1 MVIPCGGIGASL
13 YKHYL
18 SNIYLIRYATSRFR
32 PPSIRLDRNEQK
44 YNFLCMFQQWLTIM
58 AALSG
63 AAITPAVAAP
73 QSAAEGTPT
82 QAFMF
87 ETGTTLL
94 AKCRNK
100 APEYALA
107 CTAYI
112 VGAVD
117 GIKKDVFLGRA
128 RPNCWPAQMK
138 GEDVRRVVVAYLER
152 YPDQRKAP
160 ASVLVSVALNER
172 YSCDK

>member
-1 MVIPCGGIGASL
+1 MI
-13 YKHYL
+13 
-18 SNIYLIRYATSRFR
+18 
-32 PPSIRLDRNEQK
+32 
-44 YNFLCMFQQWLTIM
+44 WLAIALM
-58 AALSG
+58 AQ
-63 AAITPAVAAP
+63 PAQAAP
-73 QSAAEGTPT
+73 EPPPAPGLV
-82 QAFMF
+82 FMF

-138 GEDVRRVVVAYLER
+138 ADEVRRIVIAYLER
-152 YPDQRKAP
+152 YPDQRRAP

-172 YSCDK
+172 YSCEK

>member
-1 MVIPCGGIGASL
+1 MFRQGMMIP
-13 YKHYL
+13 
-18 SNIYLIRYATSRFR
+18 
-32 PPSIRLDRNEQK
+32 
-44 YNFLCMFQQWLTIM
+44 
-58 AALSG
+58 AALCG
-63 AAITPAVAAP
+63 AAAMPAFAAP
-73 QSAAEGTPT
+73 DAAPG

-87 ETGTTLL
+87 ETGATLL

-107 CTAYI
+107 CTAYV

-138 GEDVRRVVVAYLER
+138 GEEVRRLVVAYLER

-172 YSCDK
+172 YSCEK

>member
-1 MVIPCGGIGASL
+1 
-13 YKHYL
+13 
-18 SNIYLIRYATSRFR
+18 
-32 PPSIRLDRNEQK
+32 
-44 YNFLCMFQQWLTIM
+44 M
-58 AALSG
+58 A
-63 AAITPAVAAP
+63 
-73 QSAAEGTPT
+73 

-87 ETGTTLL
+87 ETGATLL

-117 GIKKDVFLGRA
+117 GIKKDVFIGRA
-128 RPNCWPAQMK
+128 KPNCWPDQMQA
-138 GEDVRRVVVAYLER
+138 EDVRRTVIAYLER

-160 ASVLVSVALNER
+160 ASVLVSVALNSR
-172 YSCDK
+172 YPCQQ

>member
-1 MVIPCGGIGASL
+1 
-13 YKHYL
+13 
-18 SNIYLIRYATSRFR
+18 
-32 PPSIRLDRNEQK
+32 
-44 YNFLCMFQQWLTIM
+44 
-58 AALSG
+58 
-63 AAITPAVAAP
+63 
-73 QSAAEGTPT
+73 
-82 QAFMF
+82 MF
-87 ETGTTLL
+87 ETGATLL

-117 GIKKDVFLGRA
+117 GIKKDVFIGRA

-138 GEDVRRVVVAYLER
+138 ADDVRRIVVAYLER
-152 YPDQRKAP
+152 YADQRKAP

>member
-1 MVIPCGGIGASL
+1 ML
-13 YKHYL
+13 KHATAA
-18 SNIYLIRYATSRFR
+18 LI
-32 PPSIRLDRNEQK
+32 
-44 YNFLCMFQQWLTIM
+44 
-58 AALSG
+58 ALSG
-63 AAITPAVAAP
+63 MAAIPIAAP
-73 QSAAEGTPT
+73 AQTY
-82 QAFMF
+82 MF

-117 GIKKDVFLGRA
+117 GIKKDVFIGRA
-128 RPNCWPAQMK
+128 KPNCWPAQMDAEEVK
-138 GEDVRRVVVAYLER
+138 RIVIAYLNR

-160 ASVLVSVALNER
+160 ASVLVSVALNEH
-172 YSCDK
+172 YPCEK

>member
-1 MVIPCGGIGASL
+1 ML
-13 YKHYL
+13 
-18 SNIYLIRYATSRFR
+18 RTS
-32 PPSIRLDRNEQK
+32 
-44 YNFLCMFQQWLTIM
+44 M
-58 AALSG
+58 AAMIALGSMT
-63 AAITPAVAAP
+63 AIPAAAP
-73 QSAAEGTPT
+73 AQT
-82 QAFMF
+82 FMF

-117 GIKKDVFLGRA
+117 GIKKDVFIGRA
-128 RPNCWPAQMK
+128 QPNCWPDKMQA
-138 GEDVRRVVVAYLER
+138 EEVRKTVVAYIQR
-152 YPDQRKAP
+152 YPDQRNVP

-172 YSCDK
+172 YPCKK